1 MAVTLKVVDSSCG
14 IRNVFARMPFRFGVI
29 TRDLASLGVE
39 D

>member
-1 MAVTLKVVDSSCG
+1 
-14 IRNVFARMPFRFGVI
+14 MPEMVYVSGTGRGQGETMDKRFGVI